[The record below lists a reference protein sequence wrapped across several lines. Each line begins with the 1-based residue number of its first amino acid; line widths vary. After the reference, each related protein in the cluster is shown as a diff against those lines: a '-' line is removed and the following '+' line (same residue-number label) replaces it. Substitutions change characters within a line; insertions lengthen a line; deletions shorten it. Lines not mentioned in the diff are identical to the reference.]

1 MLWASLILGIMEL
14 EEIEYTKSPL
24 DWIGD
29 VITVLLLLPV
39 ALIMSIL
46 VGGYFVLKFPIWWL
60 NGKWKGFKRRSIN
73 RDTKNFL

>member
-1 MLWASLILGIMEL
+1 MEL

-39 ALIMSIL
+39 ALMLSIL
-46 VGGYFVLKFPIWWL
+46 IGGYFILKFPIWVL
-60 NGKWKGFKRRSIN
+60 MRKWRGFKSKSIN

>member
-1 MLWASLILGIMEL
+1 MEL

-39 ALIMSIL
+39 ALVIAI
-46 VGGYFVLKFPIWWL
+46 FVFVYYVCKLPIWWL
-60 NGKWKGFKRRSIN
+60 MRKLRGFKW
-73 RDTKNFL
+73 